1 MPTIEEKEERVTT
14 EAEEDL
20 KSYGLMNLVEGETP
34 QVGKEPEEM
43 TTTWPHLLLREVNL
57 FLLVMIVI
65 MGMSVLFDAP
75 LEEMANPS
83 VTPNPAKAPWYFL
96 GLQEMLSWGPPFWGG
111 IFAPTVAAV
120 GLILVPYLDRS
131 RVGTGVWFHPSRRV
145 CNILFTVFVVVAIGL
160 ILVGLFIRGPNWG
173 FYWPWEAWPTH

>member
-1 MPTIEEKEERVTT
+1 MSTIKEEKRVTT

-20 KSYGLMNLVEGETP
+20 KSYGLMNLVEGKTP

-65 MGMSVLFDAP
+65 MGMSVLFGAP

-83 VTPNPAKAPWYFL
+83 VTPNPAKAPWYFV

-111 IFAPTVAAV
+111 IFVPTVAVV
-120 GLILVPYLDRS
+120 GLILVPYIDRS

-145 CNILFTVFVVVAIGL
+145 YNIIFTVFVVVFIGL
-160 ILVGLFIRGPNWG
+160 TLVGLFMRGPNWG